1 MHFATPLNKEMAGFG
16 RTVAPRRAYFL
27 GTVRFGSRAHLN
39 CERSAVL
46 LKGERT
52 MTVHALRSVDNA
64 LTERLLLSDHCHIQA
79 AATALAEGA
88 IVAQAFANFYVITT
102 KADAE
107 VVRSVNVMKGRP
119 PLQVGSITTTPLRI
133 PFVFDW
139 AQLPSGVSA
148 HQVLELMDH
157 LFALGPFG
165 FRGPAAPHLPAH
177 LTQLDGGINTAQV
190 IAPGYACPSNE
201 FLASAL
207 HAAAADILYITSANR
222 SRHLSG
228 LDDEPAHW
236 QAEGL
241 RSEFAGEARFVVLE
255 HDDEQGARA
264 AYPRY
269 APMSTT
275 ILAFHKTGPPDPHDG
290 RLRLVVERHG
300 SLGLDDLTEVV
311 AGLGFGLTLGANAH
325 RRLSQRQYISSGTGP
340 VTR

>member
-1 MHFATPLNKEMAGFG
+1 
-16 RTVAPRRAYFL
+16 
-27 GTVRFGSRAHLN
+27 
-39 CERSAVL
+39 
-46 LKGERT
+46 
-52 MTVHALRSVDNA
+52 MTVHPLRSVDNA
-64 LTERLLLSDHCHIQA
+64 LTERLLLSDRSHVQA
-79 AATALAEGA
+79 AAAALAEGA
-88 IVAQAFANFYVITT
+88 VVAQAFANFYVITT
-102 KADAE
+102 KTDAE

-139 AQLPSGVSA
+139 AQLPLGVSA

-201 FLASAL
+201 FLARAL
-207 HAAAADILYITSANR
+207 DAAGADILYITSANR
-222 SRHLSG
+222 SRHVSG
-228 LDDEPAHW
+228 ADDEPAHW

-241 RSEFAGEARFVVLE
+241 RSEFAGEAPFVVLE
-255 HDDEQGARA
+255 HGDEQAARA
-264 AYPRY
+264 AYPKY

-275 ILAFHKTGPPDPHDG
+275 ILAFHKTGGPDPHNG

-300 SLGLDDLTEVV
+300 SLDLNDLAEVV
-311 AGLGFGLTLGANAH
+311 GWAGFGLTLGTNAH
-325 RRLSQRQYISSGTGP
+325 RRLSQRRYTFSGTSQ
-340 VTR
+340 VKR

>member
-1 MHFATPLNKEMAGFG
+1 MHFATPLNKEIGGFG
-16 RTVAPRRAYFL
+16 ERGAAPCVSLA
-27 GTVRFGSRAHLN
+27 TVRFGSGADLN

-52 MTVHALRSVDNA
+52 MTVYALRSVDNA

-107 VVRSVNVMKGRP
+107 TVRSVNVMKGRP

-139 AQLPSGVSA
+139 PQLPSGVSA
-148 HQVLELMDH
+148 YQVLELMDH

-165 FRGPAAPHLPAH
+165 FRGSGGTPPARSLDPTRRGHQHRPGHRAWLRLSVQRVPA
-177 LTQLDGGINTAQV
+177 QGPSPRPAQTPCTSPRPT
-190 IAPGYACPSNE
+190 APGTCLGRTTSRPTGKPRGSGRSSPG
-201 FLASAL
+201 SAL
-207 HAAAADILYITSANR
+207 
-222 SRHLSG
+222 
-228 LDDEPAHW
+228 
-236 QAEGL
+236 
-241 RSEFAGEARFVVLE
+241 VVLE

-264 AYPRY
+264 AFPKY
-269 APMSTT
+269 APISTS
-275 ILAFHKTGPPDPHDG
+275 ILAFHKTGGPDPQNG

-300 SLGLDDLTEVV
+300 SLDVNNLAEVL
-311 AGLGFGLTLGANAH
+311 GRLGFGLTLGANAH
-325 RRLSQRQYISSGTGP
+325 RRLSQRQYIPSGTGQ